1 MKDENIELIVKKERI
16 NDIRFLNKYFE
27 KINTSLIDGGI
38 FKGNVE
44 TYSVRRNRIL
54 KKFPAPIN
62 RIYLF
67 FDTLLVRI
75 SPKLGITKHL
85 YFNITKGKGRVLSKA
100 ETYGRLYSCGFEIV
114 DEKYYNN
121 RIYFTFKKV
130 KEPLYPKNPSYG
142 FLIKLK
148 RVGKDGKFIKVYK
161 LRTMYPYSEYLQEYV
176 FQKNKLKDGGK
187 IKDDF
192 RISPEGGILRKFWI
206 DELPMIF
213 NLLKGEMKLV
223 GVRPLSQHYFSL
235 YTKELQELRVKTKPG
250 LIPPFYV
257 DMPITLKEIIASE
270 IKYLKAYQKRPYH
283 TDFSYFFKS
292 IYNILIKRKRSG

>member
-1 MKDENIELIVKKERI
+1 MKEKSEIVAEKDSLLELIVREERI

-27 KINTSLIDGGI
+27 QINTSLMDGGI

-54 KKFPAPIN
+54 KKFPAPFN

-75 SPKLGITKHL
+75 SPKLRITKNL

-100 ETYGRLYSCGFEIV
+100 ETFGRLYSCGFEIV
-114 DEKYYNN
+114 KEEYLNN
-121 RIYFTFKKV
+121 KIYFTVKKV

-142 FLIKLK
+142 FLIKLN
-148 RVGKDGKFIKVYK
+148 RIGKNGKQIKVYK
-161 LRTMYPYSEYLQEYV
+161 LRTMRPFSEYLQEYV
-176 FQKNKLKDGGK
+176 FQKNDLKEGGK

-192 RISPEGGILRKFWI
+192 RISPEGKIFRKFWI

-213 NLLKGEMKLV
+213 NLLKGEMKLF
-223 GVRPLSQHYFSL
+223 GVRPLSEHYFSL
-235 YTKELQELRVKTKPG
+235 YTKELQIAYRFA
-250 LIPPFYV
+250 LILY
-257 DMPITLKEIIASE
+257 
-270 IKYLKAYQKRPYH
+270 Y
-283 TDFSYFFKS
+283 FSTFEGGFK
-292 IYNILIKRKRSG
+292 IH